1 VTEHD
6 AQTDQAQVIKGLLA
20 EFSDPHSLL
29 SAAKTV
35 RDTGVK
41 RWDSYSPFPVHG
53 IDQAMGIRR
62 SGLGWLVLGAGITGG
77 IVALVMQ
84 WWMNAVDYPLNISG
98 KPLFSLPA
106 NIPVA
111 FELIV
116 LFAAFTAFL
125 GALAL
130 NGLPRFNNPLFS
142 IQRFARA
149 TADRFFIAV
158 DADDPAYD
166 EARFQELFQSAG
178 AISVERVE
186 APAQQARIPLAVHL
200 FGMASFAIA
209 LVPILWIAADRRTKD
224 DTPRV
229 HPVLD
234 MDYQPRFDTQAE
246 TQLFNDGR
254 TMRMP
259 VAGTVARGGL
269 ADADHFYRGL
279 AGEEFS
285 ADFPEQMKP
294 VTLAIMQRGRDR
306 FNIYCATCHG
316 LAGVGDGI
324 TSQRALAREDSPGWV
339 KPLSL
344 HTPSV
349 RQQPVGKLFNTIT
362 NGIRTMPA
370 YASQISPK
378 DRWAIV
384 LYVLALQRS
393 QNSILDDLPPDQRQT
408 LELRDI
414 RE

>member
-1 VTEHD
+1 VTEHEI
-6 AQTDQAQVIKGLLA
+6 QTDQPQVIKGLLA
-20 EFSDPHSLL
+20 EFDNPDSLL
-29 SAAKTV
+29 SAARTV
-35 RDTGVK
+35 RETGVK
-41 RWDSYSPFPVHG
+41 NWDSYSPFPVHG

-62 SGLGWLVLGAGITGG
+62 SGLSWLVLGAGITGG
-77 IVALVMQ
+77 VVALLLQ
-84 WWMNAVDYPLNISG
+84 WWTNAVDYPLNISG

-142 IQRFARA
+142 VQRFARVSS
-149 TADRFFIAV
+149 DRFFIGV
-158 DADDPAYD
+158 DATDPAYD
-166 EARFQELFQSAG
+166 ESRFQELFQSAG
-178 AISVERVE
+178 ATAVERVE
-186 APAQQARIPLAVHL
+186 APSQQPRIPLAIHL
-200 FGMASFAIA
+200 FGMAAFLVA
-209 LVPILWIAADRRTKD
+209 LIPLLWIAADRRTKD
-224 DTPRV
+224 DSPRV

-234 MDYQPRFDTQAE
+234 MDFQPRFDTQAE
-246 TQLFNDGR
+246 TAMFRDGR
-254 TMRMP
+254 TMRLP
-259 VAGTVARGGL
+259 VAGTVARGAL
-269 ADADHFYRGL
+269 DDDDHFYRGL
-279 AGEEFS
+279 AGDEFA
-285 ADFPEQMKP
+285 ADFPDRLKP
-294 VTLAIMQRGRDR
+294 VSKALMQRGRER

-316 LAGVGDGI
+316 LAGDGDGI

-344 HTPSV
+344 HTEGV
-349 RQQPVGKLFNTIT
+349 RQQPVGKIFNSIT

-370 YASQISPK
+370 YASQITPR

-393 QNSILDDLPPDQRQT
+393 QNALLDDLPPDQRQT

-414 RE
+414 KE